1 MEETM
6 TTSNGSDPRAVMAD
20 LFEHQVRADPDAVAI
35 HHDGKDLSRGELDV
49 WSDAIAAELRDAG
62 VRDGDLVGLAVER
75 GPVAV
80 ASILAL
86 IKVGAGYLAL
96 EAEVPARRQRALFEA
111 TAPVAMLVQD
121 HLDRLITVSVPTVWA
136 DPVGGTA
143 RRKPDPP
150 AYGDGSRVFQVATT
164 SGTTGAPKA
173 VRIGYGAVLNR
184 LRWMWDDHPFPVN
197 AAVLV
202 HKPYGLVA
210 APWEMLGGLLQGVRP
225 VSLRQ
230 DELLDP
236 VLLAGAILG
245 EQVTHLYL
253 TPQLI
258 EGLIRELERRDA
270 DAPSIRLVT
279 SGADALPVS
288 LVHQFR
294 RRLPHA
300 VLLNLYGATE
310 TSSNTAAFDTAQ
322 LPDGATT
329 VPVGRPVA
337 GAQISVRDRNLRLVP
352 LGVKGEVCVAGAPL
366 ALGYVGDAQDEQDRF
381 VRMPDGSVLHRTGDL
396 GRWNSDRQLEILGR
410 LDNQVKVRGHRVV
423 LEGVESAITEV
434 RHVTSAGVHAIT
446 RDGGTS
452 LIACITGTSALDT
465 ATLRAQ
471 LRDRLPEHMIPSRF
485 HLVGALPMTPTGKLD
500 RGRLAELA
508 VSISTETRIPELT
521 PQGPIETALAAAW
534 TEALGQG
541 PVTTEE
547 DFFDAGGHSMLAVKL
562 IARLEQLADVSL
574 PLREMLENPT
584 FGGVAAALSR
594 QADA

>member
-1 MEETM
+1 M
-6 TTSNGSDPRAVMAD
+6 TPSNGSDPRAVMAD
-20 LFEHQVRADPDAVAI
+20 LFERQVRADPDAIAI
-35 HHDGKDLSRGELDV
+35 HHDGKDVSRGELDV
-49 WSDAIAAELRDAG
+49 WSDAIAAELQDAG

-80 ASILAL
+80 ASILGL
-86 IKVGAGYLAL
+86 IKTGAGYLAL
-96 EAEVPARRQRALFEA
+96 GAEVPVRRLRALFEA

-121 HLDRLITVSVPTVWA
+121 HLDRLTTVSAPTVWA
-136 DPVGGTA
+136 DPMRGAA

-150 AYGDGSRVFQVATT
+150 AFGDGSRAFQLATT

-184 LRWMWDDHPFPVN
+184 LRWMWDAYPFPAN

-210 APWEMLGGLLQGVRP
+210 APWEMLGGLLQGVRS

-236 VLLAGAILG
+236 TLLVSAVLGQ
-245 EQVTHLYL
+245 QVTHLYL

-270 DAPSIRLVT
+270 DAPSIRFVT
-279 SGADALPVS
+279 SGADAMPVG

-294 RRLPHA
+294 RRLPRA

-310 TSSNTAAFDTAQ
+310 TSSNTAAFDTAL
-322 LPDGATT
+322 LPDGATI

-337 GAQISVRDRNLRLVP
+337 GAQISVRDRNLRLAP
-352 LGVKGEVCVAGAPL
+352 LGVKGEVCVAGPPL
-366 ALGYVGDAQDEQDRF
+366 ALGYVGDAQDEQVRF

-396 GRWNSDRQLEILGR
+396 GRWNSDWQLEILGR

-434 RHVTSAGVHAIT
+434 PGVTSAGVHAIT
-446 RDGGTS
+446 RDGETS
-452 LIACITGTSALDT
+452 LIACVTGTSALD
-465 ATLRAQ
+465 AAGLRVQ

-485 HLVGALPMTPTGKLD
+485 HVVGTLPMTPTGKLD

-508 VSISTETRIPELT
+508 VSVSTETRIPELT
-521 PQGPIETALAAAW
+521 PRGPIETALAVAW
-534 TEALGQG
+534 TELLGQG
-541 PVTTEE
+541 PVTAEE
-547 DFFDAGGHSMLAVKL
+547 DFFDAGGHSMLAVRL
-562 IARLEQLADVSL
+562 IVRLEELTGVSL
-574 PLREMLENPT
+574 PLREVLENPT
-584 FGGVAAALSR
+584 FTGVADALTRRASE
-594 QADA
+594 